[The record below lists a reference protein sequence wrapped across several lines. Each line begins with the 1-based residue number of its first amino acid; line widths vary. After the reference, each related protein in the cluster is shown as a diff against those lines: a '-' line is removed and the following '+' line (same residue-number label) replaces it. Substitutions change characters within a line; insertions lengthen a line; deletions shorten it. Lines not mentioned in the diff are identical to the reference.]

1 MPPILIIL
9 LAILATLLLLFLLYL
24 LVLVRPKA
32 KRPADPALLCDYAHR
47 GLHGERVPENS
58 LRAFALACEQGR
70 GIELDVQLSR
80 DGRVMVFHDYS
91 LKRMTGVD
99 QKLRELTA
107 AELQGLSLKGT
118 DQTIPTFAEALA
130 LVDGR
135 VPLLVELKGENL
147 NTTLCKA
154 VAEHL
159 SAYRGAFCIESFN
172 PLLVRGMKKCLPEVY
187 GGLLYTNV
195 CRDKKKYS
203 LLNVA
208 VSCMLLNC
216 LAGPNFIAYNQLDR
230 GSLPVKLAAGLYR
243 APRFVWTARSDE
255 DYQRAHD
262 LGEHPIF
269 ENLTQYKE
277 IT

>member
-1 MPPILIIL
+1 MIPFLITLTVIL
-9 LAILATLLLLFLLYL
+9 TVLFLLYL
-24 LVLVRPKA
+24 LVLVRPKPQ
-32 KRPADPALLCDYAHR
+32 KPADAALLCDYAHR

-58 LRAFALACEQGR
+58 LRAFKLACEQGR

-80 DGRVMVFHDYS
+80 DGTVMVFHDYT
-91 LKRMTGVD
+91 LKRMTGAD

-107 AELQGLSLKGT
+107 AELQSLSLLGT
-118 DQTIPTFAEALA
+118 DQTIPTFAEVLE

-147 NTTLCKA
+147 NTALCKA

-159 SAYRGAFCIESFN
+159 SAYKGAYCIESFN
-172 PLLVRGMKKCLPEVY
+172 PLLVRGMRKCLPRVY

-203 LLNVA
+203 LLNMA
-208 VSCMLLNC
+208 VSCMLLNW
-216 LAGPNFIAYNQLDR
+216 LAKPNFIAYNQLDR
-230 GSLPVKLAAGLYR
+230 RSLPVKLAVGLYR
-243 APRFVWTARSDE
+243 APRFVWTVRSDE
-255 DYQRAHD
+255 DYRKAHD

-269 ENLTQYKE
+269 EKLTQYKE

>member
-9 LAILATLLLLFLLYL
+9 LAILAALLLLFLLYL

-47 GLHGERVPENS
+47 GLHGEHVPENS

-118 DQTIPTFAEALA
+118 DQTIPTFAEVLA

-147 NTTLCKA
+147 NTTLCKT

-159 SAYRGAFCIESFN
+159 AAYKGAYCIESFN
-172 PLLVRGMKKCLPEVY
+172 PLLVRGMKKCLPGVY

-208 VSCMLLNC
+208 VSCMFLNC